1 MAKIISIIGSTGSI
15 GRQTLEAAK
24 NLGVKVA
31 ALSANSNI
39 ELLEKQ
45 VREFSPDIVSVGNS
59 ELAKEMSYRL
69 KDTGVEVLWGQDGM
83 KRVVEHSETDTVVTS
98 VVGTAGL
105 VPTMHAIRH
114 KKNIA
119 LANKETLV
127 TAGQLV
133 MEEAKKI
140 M

>member
-114 KKNIA
+114 KKI
-119 LANKETLV
+119 
-127 TAGQLV
+127 
-133 MEEAKKI
+133 
-140 M
+140 